1 METGTVLKWEMDGAK
16 SKGFGFLETRTGER
30 VFCHR
35 TAIKDG
41 NSLWPGS
48 LVTFRSEENDGRFK
62 ASECLG
68 GVCFDHQFHK
78 ACRHASNKCKFSH
91 AEPSMPVE
99 LSLDETVAAVAACS
113 STPPVLVDTVEAC
126 QRECARLA
134 ASGVVAVDFEGVDL
148 CRDGE
153 LLLAQLA
160 AADGPVVLIDV
171 YKLGEAAFAEG
182 GLRELLQSQQ
192 VLKLIFDGRS
202 DSDAL
207 YHLHK
212 CRLRQ
217 VCDIQVLFT
226 LHLDF
231 ASTTGKPMTHLSGL
245 DRALGACASIPAR
258 DGEAL
263 RSLKRACKKLFV
275 PDCGGSYEVWRQRP
289 LHPAL
294 VLYACADVQYLHR
307 MRDEWAPLLPDE
319 KMFEITNIRIEKA
332 VGGEGRAKGPKMAE
346 RDF

>member
-1 METGTVLKWEMDGAK
+1 MQILARRAVDA
-16 SKGFGFLETRTGER
+16 
-30 VFCHR
+30 
-35 TAIKDG
+35 
-41 NSLWPGS
+41 
-48 LVTFRSEENDGRFK
+48 
-62 ASECLG
+62 G
-68 GVCFDHQFHK
+68 GIV
-78 ACRHASNKCKFSH
+78 ARRHGGGGGH
-91 AEPSMPVE
+91 
-99 LSLDETVAAVAACS
+99 ACS

-160 AADGPVVLIDV
+160 AADGPVVLVDV

-182 GLRELLQSQQ
+182 GLRDLLQSQQ

-217 VCDIQVLFT
+217 VCDIQILFT

-231 ASTTGKPMTHLSGL
+231 ASTTGKPMTHLSGWTARSA
-245 DRALGACASIPAR
+245 RAPPYRRATARRSGRSSARARSSSSRTAAARTSGASGRSTRRSFCTLALTCSTCTACATSGRRCCPTRRCSRSRIFESRRPSAAR
-258 DGEAL
+258 A
-263 RSLKRACKKLFV
+263 
-275 PDCGGSYEVWRQRP
+275 
-289 LHPAL
+289 
-294 VLYACADVQYLHR
+294 
-307 MRDEWAPLLPDE
+307 AP
-319 KMFEITNIRIEKA
+319 R
-332 VGGEGRAKGPKMAE
+332 GRRWPSATF
-346 RDF
+346 RF